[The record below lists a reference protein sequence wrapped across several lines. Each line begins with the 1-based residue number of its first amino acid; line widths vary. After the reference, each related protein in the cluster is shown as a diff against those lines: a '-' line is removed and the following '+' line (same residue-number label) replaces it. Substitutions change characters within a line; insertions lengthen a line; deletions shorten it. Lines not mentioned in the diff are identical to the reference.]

1 MYGVDGERET
11 HPHETTG
18 AIAEDGDCGADETE
32 ADENASQKVAAK
44 SNVAA
49 SITLTADER
58 LTYDVPGYDGGSAT
72 LNLPKSTANNVLF
85 HNESAELRRLSIDTA
100 GATAAEDRQVVCTAL
115 VEEGGT
121 QLLTVRFDK
130 PGFAAEI
137 PYQFTVPG
145 VDGAVLPVVVP

>member
-1 MYGVDGERET
+1 M
-11 HPHETTG
+11 
-18 AIAEDGDCGADETE
+18 
-32 ADENASQKVAAK
+32 
-44 SNVAA
+44 
-49 SITLTADER
+49 
-58 LTYDVPGYDGGSAT
+58 PGYDGGSAT
-72 LNLPKSTANNVLF
+72 LNLPTSTANNVLF
-85 HNESAELRRLSIDTA
+85 TQRVGRDPDVCRSTPPVRRRPPT
-100 GATAAEDRQVVCTAL
+100 GRVVCTAL